1 MTPRTAKDKAQSLA
15 KAQPQAK
22 EGQPDTLP
30 YESIALSSAEASRL
44 QMVDIARMAGVSVST
59 VSRALNGSEL
69 VNEATRKK
77 VQELAQSMNYSINIG
92 AKNLRLKQNKTVGIV
107 IPYDAQNKQPISDPF
122 FLRMVGSLT
131 NALTDRGYDC
141 LLSRVD
147 ADSLDSAATL
157 VDSGRA
163 NGIILIGQWR
173 HHDQLNAL
181 AQRQVPFVV
190 WGAKMKDQLYATVG
204 SDNKLGGRLATEH
217 LIAQGHKHIA
227 FLGDPLLAEVAAR
240 FEGYG
245 EALEAAKIR
254 FDEALTVGAPFTED
268 GGRLAVA
275 QLLKSKVKFDAIFA
289 CSDLLAINAINALR
303 SEGIHV
309 PHDVSVVG
317 YDDIELARYFHPPI
331 TTIRQPLDL
340 AGIAL
345 VDLLLARL
353 AGQPSASVLPTD
365 LVVRESSRTAS

>member
-1 MTPRTAKDKAQSLA
+1 MTPRTTKDKAQSLA
-15 KAQPQAK
+15 QAH
-22 EGQPDTLP
+22 ERQAVTLP
-30 YESIALSSAEASRL
+30 SASNTLSPAEASRL

-77 VQELAQSMNYSINIG
+77 VQELARSLNYSINIG

-107 IPYDAQNKQPISDPF
+107 IPYDVQNKQPISDPF

-163 NGIILIGQWR
+163 NGIILIGQWK

-181 AQRQVPFVV
+181 AKRQVPFVV
-190 WGAKMKDQLYATVG
+190 WGAKMRDQLYATVG
-204 SDNKLGGRLATEH
+204 SDNRLGGQLATEH
-217 LIAQGHKHIA
+217 LLKQGRKRIA
-227 FLGDPLLAEVAAR
+227 FLGDPQLPEVAAR

-245 EALEAAKIR
+245 DALLAAKVR
-254 FDEALTVGAPFTED
+254 FDETLTVGAPFTED
-268 GGRLAVA
+268 GGKRAVEKLI
-275 QLLKSKVKFDAIFA
+275 QSQIKFDAIFA
-289 CSDLLAINAINALR
+289 CSDLLAINAINTLR
-303 SEGIHV
+303 AEGIHV
-309 PHDVSVVG
+309 PHDVAVVG
-317 YDDIELARYFHPPI
+317 YDDIELAKYFHPPI

-340 AGIAL
+340 AGSAL
-345 VDLLLARL
+345 VDSLLSRL
-353 AGQPSASVLPTD
+353 AGGVSESVLLPTD
-365 LVVRESSRTAS
+365 LVVRESSGVAS